1 MKKKNEI
8 KERNMDLAEHDYRI
22 KSIGIPHRVRKI
34 IIRAVVIALPVL
46 ALLYWFMK
54 QGS

>member
-1 MKKKNEI
+1 MKKDVKI
-8 KERNMDLAEHDYRI
+8 KERKMDLAEHDYRI

-34 IIRAVVIALPVL
+34 IIRAVVIALPLL
-46 ALLYWFMK
+46 ALLYWYMK